1 MRIALGIEYDG
12 SSYNGWQS
20 QKDGIGIQTILEQ
33 ALSSVADHPVSV
45 TCAGR
50 TDTGVHASGQVIHF
64 DSDAVRTAR
73 AWVMGANA
81 NLPRDVSVIWAVGTN
96 DDFHARF
103 SATSRAYR
111 YIILNRSVRPAILAN
126 KVSWEHR
133 PLDIEKMQIAGNLL
147 LGEHDFSS
155 YRAAQC
161 QSKSAIRTITKLQVS
176 RENDFV
182 FIDIEANAFLQHMVR
197 NIAGV
202 LMTVGAGEEDT
213 AWSRH
218 VLDKRDRTQG
228 GVTASPA
235 GLYFIKVEYP
245 EIFQIPEV
253 PASLD
258 ILPY

>member
-1 MRIALGIEYDG
+1 MRVALGIEYDG
-12 SSYNGWQS
+12 SHYNGWQS

-33 ALSSVADHPVSV
+33 ALSSVADHSVSII
-45 TCAGR
+45 CAGR
-50 TDTGVHASGQVIHF
+50 TDTGVHAIGQVVHF
-64 DSDAVRTAR
+64 DTGALRTAR
-73 AWVMGANA
+73 SWVLGANA
-81 NLPRDVSVIWAVGTN
+81 NLPGDISVIWAVEVS

-111 YIILNRSVRPAILAN
+111 YIILNRPIRPAILAN

-133 PLDIEKMQIAGNLL
+133 PLDIDKMQTAGNFL
-147 LGEHDFSS
+147 LGEHDFTS

-161 QSKSAIRTITKLQVS
+161 QSKSPVRNITSLRVS
-176 RENDFV
+176 RDNDFV

-202 LMTVGAGEEDT
+202 LMTVGAGEEDA
-213 AWSRH
+213 AWSQL

-228 GVTASPA
+228 GVTAPPD
-235 GLYFIKVEYP
+235 GLYFMKVGYP
-245 EIFQIPEV
+245 ESFPIPGV
-253 PASLD
+253 LAGFD